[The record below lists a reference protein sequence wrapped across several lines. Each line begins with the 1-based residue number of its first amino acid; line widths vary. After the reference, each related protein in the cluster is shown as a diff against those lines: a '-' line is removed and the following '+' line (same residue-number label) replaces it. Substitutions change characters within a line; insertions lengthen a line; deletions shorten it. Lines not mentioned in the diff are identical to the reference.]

1 MCYVN
6 ELKSIQIL
14 LEEII
19 EKELHLDTLSDM
31 WENGSP
37 EEQACSDPAMQYCLE
52 VEIQSMVEYLKNLVN
67 EL

>member
-6 ELKSIQIL
+6 KLKSIQIL

-19 EKELHLDTLSDM
+19 EKQIHLETLFDM

-52 VEIQSMVEYLKNLVN
+52 GEIQPMVEDLKNLVN